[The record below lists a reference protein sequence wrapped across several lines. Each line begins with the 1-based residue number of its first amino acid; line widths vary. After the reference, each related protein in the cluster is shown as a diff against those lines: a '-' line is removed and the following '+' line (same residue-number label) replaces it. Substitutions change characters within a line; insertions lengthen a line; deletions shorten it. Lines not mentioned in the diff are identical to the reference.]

1 MNFSGAELRSQPFWI
16 AVNTHPNR
24 EGPAQQNLRN
34 QDYEPYCPVI
44 RKQIRHARRVS
55 DALRPLFPGY
65 LFVRLEPERSRWRPI
80 LSTVG
85 VRSVVCIGDVPCAV
99 PVQFIVELKAREEDG
114 AIARPASCRRIG
126 DTVRIA
132 HGAFD
137 GFVGKIIGLS
147 ENDRLIVLMDFLNR
161 PVRVKVS
168 GDLLSVA

>member
-1 MNFSGAELRSQPFWI
+1 MNLSSAEGLSQPVWI
-16 AVNTHPNR
+16 AVNAHQNR
-24 EGPAQQNLRN
+24 ERTAEQNLRN

-44 RKQIRHARRVS
+44 RKQIRHARRMS
-55 DALRPLFPGY
+55 EALRPLFPGY
-65 LFVRLEPERSRWRPI
+65 LFVRLEAGQSRWRPI
-80 LSTVG
+80 LSTIG
-85 VRSVVCIGDVPCAV
+85 VRSVVRTGDVPCAV
-99 PVQFIVELKAREEDG
+99 PNQFIDELKAREEDG
-114 AIARPASCRRIG
+114 AIARPASYRQIG

-147 ENDRLIVLMDFLNR
+147 ENDRLIVLLDFLNR